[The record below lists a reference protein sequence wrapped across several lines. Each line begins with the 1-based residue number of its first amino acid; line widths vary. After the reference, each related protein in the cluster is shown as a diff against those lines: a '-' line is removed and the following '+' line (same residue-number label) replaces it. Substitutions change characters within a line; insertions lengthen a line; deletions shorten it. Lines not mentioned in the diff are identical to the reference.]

1 MEPITRKDILDIA
14 EYERIRPEFRKH
26 VVEMK
31 KNRRLPVGDRMTLVF
46 ENRDTVRFQIQEMM
60 RVERMVDENAIRH
73 EIETYNQLIPG
84 NNELSATMLI
94 EIQEYGKIK
103 EHLDALVGLTRDCV
117 FLEVNGER
125 VAATFDED
133 QSEEGRISA
142 VQYIRFHLT
151 GKMVEDFRDVE
162 KPARIVVEHP
172 NYSNT
177 ADITG
182 DIRRSLIGDLT

>member
-1 MEPITRKDILDIA
+1 MEPITRDDIVDIA
-14 EYERIRPEFRKH
+14 EYERIRPAFRKH

-84 NNELSATMLI
+84 KRELSATMLI
-94 EIQEYGKIK
+94 EIQEYGRIK
-103 EHLDALVGLTRDCV
+103 EYLDALVGLTRDCV
-117 FLEVNGER
+117 FLEVNGDR
-125 VAATFDED
+125 VAAAFDED
-133 QSEEGRISA
+133 QSEDGRISA
-142 VQYIRFHLT
+142 VQYIRFRMT
-151 GKMVEDFRDVE
+151 DKMVEDFRDAE

-172 NYSNT
+172 NYSHT
-177 ADITG
+177 ADING
-182 DIRRSLIGDLT
+182 DVRRSLIGDLA